1 MIERLVWDRFR
12 QDWKLF
18 GRMGLWTF
26 LSGLPVLVPVAMFVA
41 AWFMGGSISSSME
54 SGPMQSDELAAG
66 AMMRTGVV
74 IALVFMAGFLAI
86 IGLVQAGLMAQ
97 VVAFR
102 RGQQAGFTSFWGGV
116 RRHWVPMLLPAV
128 FWAGLGLWGGGSLL
142 ADPVRKI
149 GTELLVAFL
158 ALHLG
163 IYPAYLIVAD
173 DMGGMS
179 AMGRGL
185 RILVAQPREA
195 LAGVLALWLM
205 QMAVGLLGELVG
217 LAAPFL
223 LLPWAI
229 FLLFY
234 VPLVPYYFAERFEQR
249 LRPVV
254 N

>member
-18 GRMGLWTF
+18 GRMGVWTF
-26 LSGLPVLVPVAMFVA
+26 LSGLPVLVPFAILVA
-41 AWFMGGSISSSME
+41 AWFMGGSISQSMG
-54 SGPMQSDELAAG
+54 SGPMPSDVMGAE

-74 IALVFMAGFLAI
+74 IALVFVAGFLAI
-86 IGLVQAGLMAQ
+86 NGLVQAGLMAQ

-102 RGQQAGFTSFWGGV
+102 RGQQPGFSTFWGGV
-116 RRHWVPMLLPAV
+116 RRHWAPMLLPAV

-142 ADPVRKI
+142 ADPVRKMA
-149 GTELLVAFL
+149 TELLVAFL

-173 DMGGMS
+173 DMGGLS

-185 RILVAQPREA
+185 RILVAQPGEV
-195 LAGVLALWLM
+195 LAGVLALWVM
-205 QMAVGLLGELVG
+205 QMAASLVGELAW
-217 LAAPFL
+217 LAFPFTL
-223 LLPWAI
+223 VPWVI
-229 FLLFY
+229 VLMFY

-249 LRPVV
+249 LRPVLH
-254 N
+254 